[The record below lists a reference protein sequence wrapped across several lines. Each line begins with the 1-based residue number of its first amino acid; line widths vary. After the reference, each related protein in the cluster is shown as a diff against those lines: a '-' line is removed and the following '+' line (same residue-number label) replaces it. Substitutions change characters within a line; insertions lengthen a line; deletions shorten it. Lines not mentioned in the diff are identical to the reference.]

1 MTVIPLQLV
10 GVMTTIESIGQ
21 RLLLAQEPRQ
31 IGILTK
37 PITQP
42 EQLTRTAFCLFMED

>member
-1 MTVIPLQLV
+1 MMVIPLQLV

-21 RLLLAQEPRQ
+21 RLLLEREPRQ

-42 EQLTRTAFCLFMED
+42 KQLMGTELSLFMED